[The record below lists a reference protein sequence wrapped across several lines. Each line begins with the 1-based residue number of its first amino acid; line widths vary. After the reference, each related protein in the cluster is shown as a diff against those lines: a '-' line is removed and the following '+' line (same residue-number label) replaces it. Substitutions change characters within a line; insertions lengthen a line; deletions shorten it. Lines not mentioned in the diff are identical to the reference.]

1 MGASLCVVD
10 VQSIVG
16 TREEEQFTCGIE
28 VERCVVQVGSFE
40 ELGCVSG

>member
-10 VQSIVG
+10 VKSVVG
-16 TREEEQFTCGIE
+16 ACEEEQFAGGVK
-28 VERCVVQVGSFE
+28 VERGVVQVGSFE